1 MADYQTW
8 DAGGETIAIRK
19 DLRVP
24 MRDGVE
30 LAADA
35 YHGVEDKPRPALV
48 ALSPYGKELQ
58 AMALTMPPQRRPSP
72 MWDGCIE
79 AGDIAR
85 VVKEDY
91 VHVIGDL
98 RGSGDSG
105 GEHIGNYNAGGV
117 PLGQDAYDFIEWVA
131 AQPWCD
137 GNVGMIG
144 ISYFGSMQVLAAAER
159 PPSLKAIFV
168 SGGHYDFY
176 ETTYH
181 GGIMWFMPRAA
192 REGRGGDSGWA
203 FTDRIKSRMLETY
216 SPEEIKERVAE
227 RPPSLKAIFV
237 SGGHY
242 DFYETTYHGGI
253 MWFMPRAA
261 REGRGGDSGWAFTD
275 RIKSRMLETY
285 SPEEIKER
293 VAKRLQDPDV
303 AAWPNLV
310 HVLNYPKNHEA
321 WFDIVINELDGEW
334 YEERNPINLAE
345 NIDIPVYLQIDQGR
359 GWTLDGHI
367 ELFNALKGPKK
378 LDIGPYPPMQ
388 SRPWVEE
395 HDKMFRWYE
404 YWLKG
409 VDNGI
414 MDEPA
419 VSVFVEG
426 SREHVTGDQWP
437 PKDAEYTSLYLR
449 PRGKLSYEAEPM
461 GAEYAAPDGFYQA
474 PLTVTDKVEM
484 LSWST
489 APFEEPTE
497 MIGTGAAH
505 LFAEID
511 QDDTNFIL
519 RLWDEAP
526 GGNRQLITTG
536 YLKASHRELDDRTT
550 EGNPYHPHT
559 RAVPVEPGKI
569 EEYVLRLYPC
579 AATFK
584 PGHRLTVELSNNEPL
599 ADAHN
604 ALLPPD
610 AFHLPVGRPVTHK
623 VYRDA
628 THPSRLVLPFTT
640 RKAAEKMRAT

>member
-1 MADYQTW
+1 MSAIHNVQ
-8 DAGGETIAIRK
+8 AGNTAITVRK

-35 YHGVEDKPRPALV
+35 YAGTDGAPRPALV

-58 AMALTMPPQRRPSP
+58 ALALTMPPQRRPSP

-85 VVKEDY
+85 VVDEGY

-98 RGSGDSG
+98 RGSGASD

-117 PLGQDAYDFIEWVA
+117 SLGQDAYDFIEWVA

-144 ISYFGSMQVLAAAER
+144 ISYFGSMQLLAAAAR
-159 PPSLKAIFV
+159 PPHLKAIFV

-203 FTDRIKSRMLETY
+203 FTDRVKSRMLENCTPDY
-216 SPEEIKERVAE
+216 VARRVAE
-227 RPPSLKAIFV
+227 RLA
-237 SGGHY
+237 
-242 DFYETTYHGGI
+242 
-253 MWFMPRAA
+253 
-261 REGRGGDSGWAFTD
+261 
-275 RIKSRMLETY
+275 
-285 SPEEIKER
+285 
-293 VAKRLQDPDV
+293 DPDV

-310 HVLNYPKNHEA
+310 HTLHYPKNHEA
-321 WFDIVINELDGEW
+321 WFDIITNELYGDW
-334 YEERNPINLAE
+334 YEERNPVALAP
-345 NIDIPVYLQIDQGR
+345 NIDIPVWLQLDQGR
-359 GWTLDGHI
+359 GWTLDGTLEVFHR
-367 ELFNALKGPKK
+367 LRGPKK

-388 SRPWVEE
+388 SRPFIEE
-395 HDKMFRWYE
+395 HDKMFRWYD
-404 YWLKG
+404 YWIKG
-409 VDNGI
+409 IDNGV

-426 SREHVTGDQWP
+426 SREVVTADQWP
-437 PKDAEYTSLYLR
+437 PKPIEYTSLFLR
-449 PRGKLSYEAEPM
+449 PRGKLLAQPEPM
-461 GAEYAAPDGFYQA
+461 TAEHAAPDGFYQA
-474 PLTVTDKVEM
+474 PLTVTDKVEI
-484 LSWST
+484 LTWRT
-489 APFEEPTE
+489 DPFEQATE

-505 LFAEID
+505 LFVAID
-511 QDDTNFIL
+511 QDDSNLIL
-519 RLWDEAP
+519 RFWDEAP
-526 GGNRQLITTG
+526 GGRRQLITTA

-559 RAVPVEPGKI
+559 RAVPVEPGRI
-569 EEYVLRLYPC
+569 EEYVLRIYPF
-579 AATFK
+579 AATFL
-584 PGHRLTVELSNNEPL
+584 PGHRLVAELSNDEPL
-599 ADAHN
+599 VDEHN
-604 ALLPPD
+604 SLLPPD

-628 THPSRLVLPFTT
+628 EHHSRLVLPFTSA
-640 RKAAEKMRAT
+640 KAP

>member
-1 MADYQTW
+1 MAEFETF
-8 DAGGETIAIRK
+8 DAGGQTIHIRK
-19 DLRVP
+19 HLRVP

-35 YHGVEDKPRPALV
+35 YHGVDDKPRPALV

-58 AMALTMPPQRRPSP
+58 ALALTTPPQRRPSP

-85 VVKEDY
+85 VVAEDY
-91 VHVIGDL
+91 VHVIGDI
-98 RGSGDSG
+98 RGSGDSD

-117 PLGQDAYDFIEWVA
+117 SLGQDAYDFIEWVA

-159 PPSLKAIFV
+159 PPHLKAIFV

-203 FTDRIKSRMLETY
+203 FTDRVKSRMLETY
-216 SPEEIKERVAE
+216 TPDEIRARVE
-227 RPPSLKAIFV
+227 Q
-237 SGGHY
+237 
-242 DFYETTYHGGI
+242 
-253 MWFMPRAA
+253 
-261 REGRGGDSGWAFTD
+261 
-275 RIKSRMLETY
+275 
-285 SPEEIKER
+285 
-293 VAKRLQDPDV
+293 RLADPDV

-310 HVLNYPKNHEA
+310 HVLHYPKHHEA
-321 WFDIVINELDGEW
+321 WFDIITNELDGDW
-334 YEERNPINLAE
+334 YEERNPINLAR

-359 GWTLDGHI
+359 GWTMDGTI
-367 ELFNALKGPKK
+367 ELFHALQGPKK

-388 SRPWVEE
+388 SRPFIEE
-395 HDKMFRWYE
+395 HDTMFRWYD
-404 YWLKG
+404 YWIKG
-409 VDNGI
+409 IDNGI

-419 VSVFVEG
+419 VNVFVEG
-426 SREHVTGDQWP
+426 SKQRVTADQWP
-437 PKDAEYTSLYLR
+437 PKDVEHRALYLR
-449 PRGKLSYEAEPM
+449 PRGKLSTEPEPM
-461 GAEYAAPDGFYQA
+461 GAQYAAPDGFYQA
-474 PLTVTDKVEM
+474 PLTVTDKIEILTWETPVF
-484 LSWST
+484 
-489 APFEEPTE
+489 AEPTE

-511 QDDTNFIL
+511 QPDTNFIL
-519 RLWDEAP
+519 RMWDYAP
-526 GGNRQLITTG
+526 NGARQLITTG
-536 YLKASHRELDDRTT
+536 YLKASHRELDLDRTS

-559 RAVPVEPGKI
+559 RAVPVEPGTI
-569 EEYVLRLYPC
+569 EEYVLRLYPF
-579 AATFK
+579 ANTFM
-584 PGHRLTVELSNNEPL
+584 PGHKLVVELSNNEPL
-599 ADAHN
+599 ADEHN

-623 VYRDA
+623 IYRDA
-628 THPSRLVLPFTT
+628 AHPSRLVLPFTT
-640 RKAAEKMRAT
+640 SAATN

>member
-1 MADYQTW
+1 MTEYTVFQ
-8 DAGGETIAIRK
+8 AGTQSIGVRK

-24 MRDGVE
+24 MRDGVV

-35 YHGVEDKPRPALV
+35 YEGTEQKPRPALV

-58 AMALTMPPQRRPSP
+58 ALALTTPPQRRPSP

-85 VVKEDY
+85 VVAEDY

-98 RGSGDSG
+98 RGSGASE

-117 PLGQDAYDFIEWVA
+117 SLGQDAYDFIEWVA

-181 GGIMWFMPRAA
+181 GGVMWFMPRAA

-203 FTDRIKSRMLETY
+203 FTDRVKSRMVETHT
-216 SPEEIKERVAE
+216 PDE
-227 RPPSLKAIFV
+227 L
-237 SGGHY
+237 
-242 DFYETTYHGGI
+242 
-253 MWFMPRAA
+253 RA
-261 REGRGGDSGWAFTD
+261 
-275 RIKSRMLETY
+275 L
-285 SPEEIKER
+285 
-293 VAKRLQDPDV
+293 VAKRLEDPDV

-310 HVLNYPKNHEA
+310 HTLNYPTNHEA
-321 WFDIVINELDGEW
+321 WFDIVMNELDGPW
-334 YEERNPINLAE
+334 YEERNPITLAPQIE
-345 NIDIPVYLQIDQGR
+345 IPVWIQLDQGR
-359 GWTLDGHI
+359 GWTLDGTLD
-367 ELFNALKGPKK
+367 LFESLTGPKK

-388 SRPWVEE
+388 SRPFIEE

-409 VDNGI
+409 IDNGV

-426 SREHVTGDQWP
+426 TREVITGDHWP
-437 PKDAEYTSLYLR
+437 PRDTEHRPLYLR
-449 PRGKLSYEAEPM
+449 PRRALSEAPELM
-461 GAEYAAPDGFYQA
+461 GVEYAAPDGFYQA
-474 PLTVTDKVEM
+474 PLTVTDRVEIID
-484 LSWST
+484 WAT
-489 APFEEPTE
+489 APVEEPVE
-497 MIGTGAAH
+497 LLGTGAAH
-505 LFAEID
+505 LFVEID
-511 QDDTNFIL
+511 QPDTNLIL

-526 GGNRQLITTG
+526 GGKRQLLTTG
-536 YLKASHRELDDRTT
+536 YLKASHRELGPDSAP
-550 EGNPYHPHT
+550 GNPRHPHT
-559 RAVPVEPGKI
+559 RAVPVEPGVI
-569 EEYVLRLYPC
+569 QEYVVRLYPF
-579 AATFK
+579 AATLL
-584 PGHRLTVELSNNEPL
+584 PGHRLRVELSNNEPL
-599 ADAHN
+599 ADEHN

-628 THPSRLVLPFTT
+628 AHPSRILLPYVT
-640 RKAAEKMRAT
+640 R